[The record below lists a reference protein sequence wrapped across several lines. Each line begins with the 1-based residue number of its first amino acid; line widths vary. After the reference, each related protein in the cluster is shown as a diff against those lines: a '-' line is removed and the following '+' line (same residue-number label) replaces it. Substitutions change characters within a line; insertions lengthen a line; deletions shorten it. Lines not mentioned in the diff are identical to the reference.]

1 MDLQQHILSSHIFTL
16 WTPTFA
22 QQSHGSAATQDV
34 GGIDNHEELF
44 VQCSECDGFVKLSD
58 VEYTDYEEMLCVL
71 IIVMKKWCCDT
82 GAPRRLV
89 SLLIMTQVTAVPI
102 SSLSTM
108 EVNVDDW

>member
-1 MDLQQHILSSHIFTL
+1 MGQRLHRMLAV
-16 WTPTFA
+16 FA
-22 QQSHGSAATQDV
+22 
-34 GGIDNHEELF
+34 IPEEKLF

-58 VEYTDYEEMLCVL
+58 VGYTDYEDAVC
-71 IIVMKKWCCDT
+71 
-82 GAPRRLV
+82 AHSSV